1 MQQQQCLHEKANNL
15 LQHSREDD
23 ANQRSAILVLELPSD
38 VEAKAGVPG
47 GNGQLDVVSVLG
59 ASGQG
64 AARVNVSGLASL
76 SFGDGERDGNSGDD
90 SVDDSVDGGGSSGAS
105 NLMTMEASVPLGR
118 RQGAL
123 VHPLTST
130 EVTLA
135 LDPQSLKGE
144 EALATA
150 KRPRKMA
157 MAEDMISIFVR
168 LFAEWR
174 REAVPM

>member
-76 SFGDGERDGNSGDD
+76 SFGDGERDGDSGDD
-90 SVDDSVDGGGSSGAS
+90 SVDDSVDGGGSSGG
-105 NLMTMEASVPLGR
+105 LE
-118 RQGAL
+118 
-123 VHPLTST
+123 
-130 EVTLA
+130 
-135 LDPQSLKGE
+135 LDDHGGVSSFGE
-144 EALATA
+144 EARGLGA
-150 KRPRKMA
+150 
-157 MAEDMISIFVR
+157 SIDVNASDRRLGSAILVR
-168 LFAEWR
+168 
-174 REAVPM
+174 